1 MGNITINGESLGA
14 SLQNSLAVEQFLS
27 DNYQFRRN
35 VLNGKV
41 EYRTISAEQAD
52 YQQVWRALTPE
63 AVNSIV
69 RKAKQENI
77 TKNSPKTDI
86 LEVIH
91 SDATPTYNP
100 IWEFLDNL
108 PKWDGVQ
115 STAWYQQRAVGLLGN
130 LVPFGCGALAAEG

>member
-77 TKNSPKTDI
+77 TKNSPWTICLNGTGRIIYPRCSVDC
-86 LEVIH
+86 
-91 SDATPTYNP
+91 
-100 IWEFLDNL
+100 
-108 PKWDGVQ
+108 
-115 STAWYQQRAVGLLGN
+115 
-130 LVPFGCGALAAEG
+130 LVSAASSWTSW